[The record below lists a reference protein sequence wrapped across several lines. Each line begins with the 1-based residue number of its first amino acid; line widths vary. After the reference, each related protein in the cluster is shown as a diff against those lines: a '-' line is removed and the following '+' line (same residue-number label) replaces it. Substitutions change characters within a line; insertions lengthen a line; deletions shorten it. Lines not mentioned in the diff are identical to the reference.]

1 MSESALARLS
11 LGNDL
16 VDSSTQEEKED
27 HISTVPAATGRQS
40 TSRTLASV
48 MDHIRKQAAITRV
61 QQASATTTSPAS
73 TNSPA
78 TVTGLKSTPQKRL
91 SSPASDTNSRRKIFL
106 STSPESLTNSAASPQ
121 VSPASDKDSSIH
133 SVHHVD
139 MDNDGDRGWVMYPPT
154 VKLKGI
160 MPSPRGCWGTILQV

>member
-1 MSESALARLS
+1 

-16 VDSSTQEEKED
+16 VDSSSEEEKEET
-27 HISTVPAATGRQS
+27 IATVPAATARHS

-91 SSPASDTNSRRKIFL
+91 SFPASDANNRRNFFCIPHL
-106 STSPESLTNSAASPQ
+106 NP
-121 VSPASDKDSSIH
+121 
-133 SVHHVD
+133 
-139 MDNDGDRGWVMYPPT
+139 
-154 VKLKGI
+154 
-160 MPSPRGCWGTILQV
+160 

>member
-61 QQASATTTSPAS
+61 QQASATTTSPA
-73 TNSPA
+73 
-78 TVTGLKSTPQKRL
+78 LL
-91 SSPASDTNSRRKIFL
+91 L
-106 STSPESLTNSAASPQ
+106 
-121 VSPASDKDSSIH
+121 
-133 SVHHVD
+133 
-139 MDNDGDRGWVMYPPT
+139 
-154 VKLKGI
+154 
-160 MPSPRGCWGTILQV
+160 